1 MRSNIVIVYIQKKK
15 EQKTNKLKYM
25 TQLLGHGQR
34 GPTRQNKQQN
44 HHYYPEDRT
53 KVAV

>member
-1 MRSNIVIVYIQKKK
+1 MSIVYIHLKKNN

-25 TQLLGHGQR
+25 PQLLGHGQR

-44 HHYYPEDRT
+44 HHDYPEDRT